1 MSPLQRGS
9 KMQNNASTA
18 LIALACIACRR
29 GATAEAATL
38 FNLAVWDP
46 GIDDFLSQA
55 LTNSPEAYMIADS
68 LVSASQKSDLDVA
81 IESLNSAL
89 RRTASKSKLSR
100 VAMSAD
106 KDSDE
111 DGTSFTVLRD
121 KGYDEDDDEDDEDE
135 DTEDEDATE
144 ESTSSSPIQFR
155 F

>member
-89 RRTASKSKLSR
+89 RRTASKSKLAR
-100 VAMSAD
+100 VALSSD
-106 KDSDE
+106 DSD

-121 KGYDEDDDEDDEDE
+121 KGYDEDDEDDDEEDGDEDGD
-135 DTEDEDATE
+135 E
-144 ESTSSSPIQFR
+144 ESTSSSPIQFS

>member
-1 MSPLQRGS
+1 
-9 KMQNNASTA
+9 MQNNASTA

-29 GATAEAATL
+29 GATTEAATL
-38 FNLAVWDP
+38 LNLAVWDP

-89 RRTASKSKLSR
+89 RRTSLSKLSR
-100 VAMSAD
+100 VSLSGED
-106 KDSDE
+106 CDD

-121 KGYDEDDDEDDEDE
+121 KDYDKEKDDEDEDDEDGE
-135 DTEDEDATE
+135 DE
-144 ESTSSSPIQFR
+144 ESTSSSPIKFS

>member
-89 RRTASKSKLSR
+89 RRTASKSKLAR
-100 VAMSAD
+100 VALSSD
-106 KDSDE
+106 DSD

-121 KGYDEDDDEDDEDE
+121 KGYVEDDEDDDEEDGDEDG
-135 DTEDEDATE
+135 DE
-144 ESTSSSPIQFR
+144 ESTSSSPIQFS

>member
-1 MSPLQRGS
+1 
-9 KMQNNASTA
+9 MQNNASTA

-100 VAMSAD
+100 VALSAD
-106 KDSDE
+106 DSDE

-121 KGYDEDDDEDDEDE
+121 TGYDDEEDEDDEDE
-135 DTEDEDATE
+135 EDGDEDETE
-144 ESTSSSPIQFR
+144 ESTSSSPIQFS

>member
-1 MSPLQRGS
+1 
-9 KMQNNASTA
+9 MQNNASTA

-89 RRTASKSKLSR
+89 RRTASKSKLAR
-100 VAMSAD
+100 VALSSD
-106 KDSDE
+106 DSD
-111 DGTSFTVLRD
+111 DGTSFTVLLD
-121 KGYDEDDDEDDEDE
+121 KGYDEDDEDDDEEDGDEDGD
-135 DTEDEDATE
+135 E
-144 ESTSSSPIQFR
+144 ESTSSSPIQFS

>member
-1 MSPLQRGS
+1 
-9 KMQNNASTA
+9 MQNNASTA

-89 RRTASKSKLSR
+89 RRTASKSKLAR
-100 VAMSAD
+100 VALSAD
-106 KDSDE
+106 SD

-121 KGYDEDDDEDDEDE
+121 KGYDEDEDDEDDDEEDGDE
-135 DTEDEDATE
+135 DGDE
-144 ESTSSSPIQFR
+144 ESTSSSPIQFS

>member
-1 MSPLQRGS
+1 
-9 KMQNNASTA
+9 MQNNASTA

-89 RRTASKSKLSR
+89 RRTASKSKLAR
-100 VAMSAD
+100 VALSAD
-106 KDSDE
+106 DSDE

-121 KGYDEDDDEDDEDE
+121 KGYDDDDEDDDEEDGDEDE
-135 DTEDEDATE
+135 TE
-144 ESTSSSPIQFR
+144 ESTSSSPIQFS